1 MPVFSQLR
9 TFRLIYDAEV
19 FISNGP
25 KFSDPSLH
33 QIFTDF
39 GIFGCGQ
46 VEKPNPDL
54 GCFEVSES
62 FFFCLRLYFD
72 RTDSVILKIWRLRY
86 TKCELASW
94 VKRALLKTAAMATVG
109 RLCHQG
115 CPIRASLYIDSI
127 VNSAHLA
134 LEGNYHPVRNLS
146 VQFEPPIYITGK
158 WNVVLSVLISEL
170 RRSKLRT
177 VIWIL

>member
-1 MPVFSQLR
+1 MLRFLFQMVLNFQTHLFTRFLQTSGYLVVVKWKSQI
-9 TFRLIYDAEV
+9 LIQAAL
-19 FISNGP
+19 
-25 KFSDPSLH
+25 KF
-33 QIFTDF
+33 QRA
-39 GIFGCGQ
+39 
-46 VEKPNPDL
+46 
-54 GCFEVSES
+54 

-86 TKCELASW
+86 MKCELASW

>member
-1 MPVFSQLR
+1 M
-9 TFRLIYDAEV
+9 
-19 FISNGP
+19 
-25 KFSDPSLH
+25 
-33 QIFTDF
+33 
-39 GIFGCGQ
+39 
-46 VEKPNPDL
+46 
-54 GCFEVSES
+54 
-62 FFFCLRLYFD
+62 
-72 RTDSVILKIWRLRY
+72 
-86 TKCELASW
+86 KCELASW

-158 WNVVLSVLISEL
+158 
-170 RRSKLRT
+170 
-177 VIWIL
+177 